1 MDNLG
6 DEWKKT
12 GVWICT
18 KCFKETSIADEMKT
32 EFKSKLKELGLSKE
46 IRVMTSSCL
55 GLCPENK
62 QAVFVQRLN
71 QNPEAYA
78 IDPKSEKEKLFLK
91 LTLAVKS

>member
-1 MDNLG
+1 MDSLG

-18 KCFKETSIADEMKT
+18 KCFKNTSVAEDLKS
-32 EFKSKLKELGLSKE
+32 EFKTKLKDMGLSKE

-62 QAVFVQRLN
+62 QAVFVQKLN

-78 IDPKSEKEKLFLK
+78 IDPKSEKEELFLN
-91 LTLAVKS
+91 LMNRS

>member
-18 KCFKETSIADEMKT
+18 KCFKDTEIANDLKT
-32 EFKSKLKELGLSKE
+32 EFKGRLKEMGLSKE

-62 QAVFVQRLN
+62 QAVFVQALGCL
-71 QNPEAYA
+71 PEVYA
-78 IDPKSEKEKLFLK
+78 IDLKSEKEELFLK